1 MGLQLATT
9 MLQDRANSN
18 VQDLPLLNQPE
29 CEANQAQLDLK
40 PVAKQAPASAGGQ
53 H

>member
-1 MGLQLATT
+1 MELQLATT
-9 MLQDRANSN
+9 MLQDMTNSN

-29 CEANQAQLDLK
+29 CEANRTLLDLK